1 MRGKSNRGAPLPFR
15 TMNGKPPYGIAR
27 LLRVVSI
34 SLLLSAAVGATE
46 AQDAVNRLSE
56 VVVQAEAESPDE
68 ERVQAPFLPDVQQ
81 TRINAGKKTSVI
93 DFDKMPQVQTDN
105 YRQAFSQ
112 TPGLLVSELLESEP
126 AQRRVARHR

>member
-1 MRGKSNRGAPLPFR
+1 MNSNSRPTSA
-15 TMNGKPPYGIAR
+15 
-27 LLRVVSI
+27 
-34 SLLLSAAVGATE
+34 LLLGFSLFSATIATVS

-112 TPGLLVSELLESEP
+112 TPGLLVSELVNPSLLSVSSRGIGDPHET
-126 AQRRVARHR
+126 QNLLVLKDGI